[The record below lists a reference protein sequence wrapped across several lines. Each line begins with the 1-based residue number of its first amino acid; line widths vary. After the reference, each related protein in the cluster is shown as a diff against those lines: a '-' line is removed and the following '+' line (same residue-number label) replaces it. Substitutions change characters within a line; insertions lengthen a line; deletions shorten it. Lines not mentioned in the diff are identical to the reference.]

1 MANILIVEDEE
12 DIRDILKTYLVN
24 EGHAV
29 FEAENIKK
37 MNILIEKGTY
47 NIILLDLMLPDGDSL
62 EEIPFIRSKI
72 PDTGI
77 IIISARGSERDR
89 ITGIDTGADDYVS
102 KPFNPREV
110 VSRTRA
116 LLKRL
121 NKQERSL
128 FFENLEIQPWD
139 YSVKKFGEKIELT
152 VKEFEILF
160 LLAGEPRKVFS
171 RDEILDKI
179 WFSDE
184 FVTDRVID
192 VHISSIRNKIGKNYI
207 KTIRNGGYRFIG

>member
-1 MANILIVEDEE
+1 MADILIVEDEE
-12 DIRDILKTYLVN
+12 DIRDILKTYLIN
-24 EGHAV
+24 EGHTV

-37 MNILIEKGTY
+37 MNTLIEKSTY
-47 NIILLDLMLPDGDSL
+47 DIILLDLMLPDGDSL

-89 ITGIDTGADDYVS
+89 ITGIDTGADDYIS

-128 FFENLEIQPWD
+128 LENMA
-139 YSVKKFGEKIELT
+139 T
-152 VKEFEILF
+152 
-160 LLAGEPRKVFS
+160 
-171 RDEILDKI
+171 
-179 WFSDE
+179 
-184 FVTDRVID
+184 
-192 VHISSIRNKIGKNYI
+192 
-207 KTIRNGGYRFIG
+207 